1 MSFVVT
7 HPETSASAARNPQA
21 IGSTAAA
28 HHMAASAAVAAPA
41 ADAGSYATTEAANA
55 TSAR

>member
-21 IGSTAAA
+21 IGSTAA
-28 HHMAASAAVAAPA
+28 
-41 ADAGSYATTEAANA
+41 NA